1 MRPIRQIRFGPPVD
15 DAMQQHPANG
25 AVSVHFVNNV
35 LAAAASYVEEDPDAA
50 RDALAELG
58 AFLTHRLRP
67 PRAVPLQEEI
77 DHVGV
82 YLRLQEFRF
91 PGRLDARL
99 PERVLGRVLVGA
111 GDVQRP
117 VGAALDGWL
126 ARRPGRVRVRLEAG
140 ETDHDLALALASPD
154 TPDLESEL
162 ITIHL
167 APSVRSNA

>member
-1 MRPIRQIRFGPPVD
+1 
-15 DAMQQHPANG
+15 
-25 AVSVHFVNNV
+25 VSVHFVNNV

-67 PRAVPLQEEI
+67 PRAVTLRDEM

-91 PGRLDARL
+91 PGRLDASIDEGQASRI
-99 PERVLGRVLVGA
+99 LVGP

-117 VGAALDGWL
+117 VGAALDAWL
-126 ARRPGRVRVRLEAG
+126 ARRPGRVRVRLTAAG
-140 ETDHDLALALASPD
+140 DDLELRLDAPD
-154 TPDLESEL
+154 TPDVAPEL
-162 ITIHL
+162 VSIEL
-167 APSVRSNA
+167 ATTARSVP

>member
-1 MRPIRQIRFGPPVD
+1 LD
-15 DAMQQHPANG
+15 DVLNQRASAAD

-35 LAAAASYVEEDPDAA
+35 LAAAASYIEEDPDAA

-67 PRAVPLQEEI
+67 PRAVTLRDEL
-77 DHVGV
+77 DHVDV

-91 PGRLDARL
+91 PGRLDAEV
-99 PERVLGRVLVGA
+99 PVGDVSRVLVGP

-126 ARRPGRVRVRLEAG
+126 ARRPGRVRVRLREQDEAI
-140 ETDHDLALALASPD
+140 ELRLDAPDAPDVAPELMSIDLVSNL
-154 TPDLESEL
+154 
-162 ITIHL
+162 
-167 APSVRSNA
+167 RSTA

>member
-1 MRPIRQIRFGPPVD
+1 MHSLT
-15 DAMQQHPANG
+15 DALQQHPPNG

-67 PRAVPLQEEI
+67 PRAVALQEEI

-91 PGRLDARL
+91 PGRLEAHL
-99 PERVLGRVLVGA
+99 PEGGLPRLLVGA

-126 ARRPGRVRVRLEAG
+126 ARRPGRVRVRLRSAG
-140 ETDHDLALALASPD
+140 E
-154 TPDLESEL
+154 DLELRLDAPDAPDAPSEL
-162 ITIHL
+162 LSIDLPTGTG
-167 APSVRSNA
+167 RTT